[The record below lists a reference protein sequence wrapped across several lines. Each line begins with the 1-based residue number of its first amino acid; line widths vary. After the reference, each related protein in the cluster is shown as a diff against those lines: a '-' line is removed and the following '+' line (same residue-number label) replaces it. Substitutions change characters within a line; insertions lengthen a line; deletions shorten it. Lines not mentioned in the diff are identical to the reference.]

1 MVNLKAF
8 RFHLKARTCLDP
20 FLRFY
25 LSVSVQVGTQ
35 VTMPANAAAEI
46 VTQQREDKYVH
57 RMNLPFR
64 AGVGRTIVIVE
75 AALIANTDT
84 IQVVSFGVRT
94 YPFNLPR
101 RLGAIVLTDVEIIPH
116 TVETTAAVAHLQIFF
131 REIPVLRG

>member
-1 MVNLKAF
+1 
-8 RFHLKARTCLDP
+8 
-20 FLRFY
+20 
-25 LSVSVQVGTQ
+25 
-35 VTMPANAAAEI
+35 MPAHPATGI
-46 VTQQREDKYVH
+46 ITQQRKHKHMH
-57 RMNLPFR
+57 RVYLPF
-64 AGVGRTIVIVE
+64 GTGIGRPPVTVKS
-75 AALIANTDT
+75 ALIANTDT